1 MRIIPGESDIAV
13 LNRMETYAREQLE
26 PAMKAIASDTGISF
40 DIQAR
45 IPSLRPNADA
55 TIEAEVLS
63 VLGGDSAKAVPFGT
77 EAGIFQNA
85 GIPSVV
91 VGPGDAV
98 DAHQPDE
105 SIACDELDHCVEFL
119 VRLGDKCR

>member
-1 MRIIPGESDIAV
+1 
-13 LNRMETYAREQLE
+13 METYAREHLE

-40 DIQAR
+40 EVQAR

-55 TIEAEVLS
+55 TIEAEILS
-63 VLGGDSAKAVPFGT
+63 VLGSESAKAVPFGT
-77 EAGIFQNA
+77 EAGIFQNS

-91 VGPGDAV
+91 VGPGDAG

-105 SIACDELDHCVEFL
+105 SIACDELDRCVEFL
-119 VRLGDKCR
+119 VRLSDKCR